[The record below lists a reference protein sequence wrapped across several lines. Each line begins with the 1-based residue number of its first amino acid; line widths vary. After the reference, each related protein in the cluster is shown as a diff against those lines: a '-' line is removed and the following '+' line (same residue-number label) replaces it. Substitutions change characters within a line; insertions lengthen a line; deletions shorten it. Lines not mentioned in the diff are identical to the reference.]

1 MITVNFSAYMNS
13 PGTNDDECMIKIMK
27 LTLIAVTACSIC
39 RQQTPRNIPSSSVMV
54 AEAESPPAENWADCP
69 LLLWMLA
76 VRENVSSC
84 SKMRSLL
91 IVIEQ
96 AGVEESPGIL
106 PAVKVVRHVTPMK
119 SPPAVKAPSVVGEV
133 QIRFTQRLSLF

>member
-1 MITVNFSAYMNS
+1 
-13 PGTNDDECMIKIMK
+13 
-27 LTLIAVTACSIC
+27 
-39 RQQTPRNIPSSSVMV
+39 MV
-54 AEAESPPAENWADCP
+54 AEEESPPAENWADCP

-96 AGVEESPGIL
+96 AGVEESPGPL
-106 PAVKVVRHVTPMK
+106 PAVKVARHVTPMK
-119 SPPAVKAPSVVGEV
+119 SPPAVKLPSIVRK
-133 QIRFTQRLSLF
+133 QLIYLKFDLHTNFWI